1 MENRAM
7 YKIIGAD
14 GKEYAPIPAGQLR
27 QWLKEGRVNSQTKV
41 KSGDTTDWQT
51 LAALPEFANALG
63 GDNPPPIAASP
74 ATSSGSGG
82 LNVIIPYKNARALIA
97 YYLAVFS
104 LIPFLGIPLGL
115 AAFVLGI
122 LGLKFRRQHPT
133 AGGTVHAWIG
143 IVLGGL
149 CGFGYLA
156 LVFWVIVAAA
166 TRH

>member
-1 MENRAM
+1 M

-14 GKEYAPIPAGQLR
+14 GKEYGPISTEQIR
-27 QWLKEGRVNSQTKV
+27 QWLKEGRLNSQTKI
-41 KSGDTTDWQT
+41 KPEGATDWQM

-63 GDNPPPIAASP
+63 GGSPPPIAASTT
-74 ATSSGSGG
+74 TSSGSGG
-82 LNVIIPYKNARALIA
+82 LNVIIPYKNVRALIA

-104 LIPFLGIPLGL
+104 LIPFLGMPLGL

-133 AGGTVHAWIG
+133 TGGAVHAWIG

-156 LVFWVIVAAA
+156 LTILVIVAAA
-166 TRH
+166 SRH

>member
-1 MENRAM
+1 M

-14 GKEYAPIPAGQLR
+14 GREYGPISAEQIR
-27 QWLKEGRVNSQTKV
+27 QWLKEGRVNSQTRIKAA
-41 KSGDTTDWQT
+41 DATEWQMVN
-51 LAALPEFANALG
+51 ALPEFANALSG
-63 GDNPPPIAASP
+63 AIPPPVAAPPAPSP
-74 ATSSGSGG
+74 GG
-82 LNVIIPYKNARALIA
+82 GWNVIIPYKNARALIA
-97 YYLAVFS
+97 YYLAIFS

-115 AAFVLGI
+115 TAFVLGI
-122 LGLKFRRQHPT
+122 LGLKFRRLHPT

-156 LVFWVIVAAA
+156 LVFWAIAAAA